1 MKLQLWIINSAFI
14 FVLILALV
22 LSNLFKQDPPIVRI
36 NPILQKSE
44 TKNLAA
50 APAAVLNLEKIYQN
64 DVFGTYVAPIVTA
77 VKKSFVTPIPEPQT
91 ITFNPPPEIKQ
102 VNILPPL
109 SVSIKGIIA
118 AADEQ
123 NSVVMIADETNKEK
137 MYHMGDRL
145 KDAEIIKISRNKA
158 VLLRSN
164 GQQETFYLIKE
175 DLSSL
180 APERWNNI
188 VKKTNA
194 QNYKIDPYAFSEE
207 VETFGS
213 FMERAAILGIAYSQG
228 NPIGIK
234 IGDTKDCDVAN
245 NMGLVQSDIITSI
258 NGINTAESKNRTKLY
273 DLITQMKVGDK
284 IEINLLRSGQNLSM
298 IYELAKLERLFKKPI
313 PAGIQ
318 ENKKPNELPM
328 NALQERDNRVRD
340 FSKIHGRGNR
350 GNQMSDLRKH
360 LLENLHSRLRNA
372 RGNARR

>member
-14 FVLILALV
+14 LVLIVALV
-22 LSNLFKQDPPIVRI
+22 LSNLFKQDPPVVHI
-36 NPILQKSE
+36 NAILQKGDIKSLE
-44 TKNLAA
+44 V
-50 APAAVLNLEKIYQN
+50 APAEALNLEKIYQN

-77 VKKSFVTPIPEPQT
+77 VKKSFITPIPEPQT
-91 ITFNPPPEIKQ
+91 ITFNPPPEAKQ
-102 VNILPPL
+102 VNFLPPL
-109 SVSIKGIIA
+109 SISIKGIIA
-118 AADEQ
+118 AAEEQ

-137 MYHMGDRL
+137 MYHLGDRL
-145 KDAEIIKISRNKA
+145 KDAEIIRISRNKV

-194 QNYKIDPYAFSEE
+194 QNYKIDPYAFLEE

-228 NPIGIK
+228 NQIGIK

-245 NMGLVQSDIITSI
+245 NIGLVQSDIITSV
-258 NGINTAESKNRTKLY
+258 NGINTSESKNRTQLY

-284 IEINLLRSGQNLSM
+284 IDINLLRSGQNIS
-298 IYELAKLERLFKKPI
+298 ITYELTKLEKIFKKPM

-328 NALQERDNRVRD
+328 NALQERDTRIRD
-340 FSKIHGRGNR
+340 FSKIHGKGNR

-372 RGNARR
+372 RGIARR